1 MLKYLIKRLSEIFFF
16 KKKVPHMLAP
26 RRRCLDYSK
35 VDFDVTEKGLL
46 ACHQSKQI
54 TYYIYIYIYIYYMV
68 IPNSV

>member
-1 MLKYLIKRLSEIFFF
+1 
-16 KKKVPHMLAP
+16 MLAP

-54 TYYIYIYIYIYYMV
+54 TYYIYIYIYIYIIYG
-68 IPNSV
+68 NSKFSIDHAYNSTDVLPAANKYK